1 MSGNCCYSVAQLV
14 VYHPNGLDVKAF
26 LDHVLAEYSSN
37 HAEDVKDIYIDYK
50 VIQTNDEKQDFTP
63 TENYV
68 HTLEKVPTFIYTA
81 QIDLE
86 QQPE

>member
-1 MSGNCCYSVAQLV
+1 MSGSCCYSVAQLV
-14 VYHPNGLDVKAF
+14 VYHPQGVNVKDF
-26 LDHVLAEYSSN
+26 LEHFLAEYSSN
-37 HAEDVKDIYIDYK
+37 HAEDVKDMFVEYK
-50 VIQTNDEKQDFTP
+50 VIQTNSETQDFSP